1 MKINI
6 KNNLIIIETDKFITV
21 SDFVTILNNFKIIL
35 EDFKKENNIYE
46 LKINK
51 IINNNEF
58 IKILKL
64 ALNNKIPKFCK
75 LYYLVFENLTLRE
88 INLTRAFAKYI
99 KQLLLELSEEMVI
112 NTFIK
117 HSNITANFVN
127 FFLNKEDLKSF
138 EVKDEKENKIFT
150 LFNEIIKNIT
160 KTNYFLKKDTI
171 SFKIDTNKFKHLL
184 FGIQPNI
191 EMFVYHYDFNGIHL
205 RTTKISRGGIRYSN
219 RIYDFR
225 EEIKDLMIAQ
235 QAKNSII
242 IPSGAKGG
250 FVINKKNINKEEF
263 KSIYSKFIDALLDL
277 IDLDKKG
284 EDNYFV
290 VAADRGTANMSD
302 IANEIAIKR
311 GYFLKDAFASGGK
324 NGYSHKKL
332 GITAKG
338 ALTAANEHF
347 KKINKDIFKDEL
359 TVVGIGSMRGDVF
372 GNGMLLNKNFK
383 LIAAISHDE
392 IFIDPNP
399 NPKIAFEERKRLFE
413 NSLSWGFYDKSK
425 ISKGGGVFKKE
436 GKIKLSNEI
445 KSLINYDKD
454 YILATKLVKK
464 LLTLKVD
471 LLYFGGIGTYV
482 KSSDEFNLYI
492 SDKENENIRVDAKEL
507 NAFAV
512 CEGANLAFTMKARYE
527 YAKKGGNINLDS
539 IDNSAGVNISDYEVN
554 MKIILNKLVDEKKL
568 TENYKNNILK
578 ELTDEV
584 VKKVLT
590 NSSLQSKYLSIKNS
604 TKEEIINTL
613 NILDNN
619 DFFKREYFNLPNN
632 DSIDLIF
639 KNNKIIRPAHAIIM
653 LYNKIY
659 KKRYLLKN
667 NLATDEKYL
676 FEYFPKTFVKMF
688 KKEILNHPLK
698 KEIIATQMVK

>member
-1 MKINI
+1 MKIDI

-35 EDFKKENNIYE
+35 EDFKKENNTYE

-445 KSLINYDKD
+445 KSLINYDK
-454 YILATKLVKK
+454 V
-464 LLTLKVD
+464 
-471 LLYFGGIGTYV
+471 
-482 KSSDEFNLYI
+482 
-492 SDKENENIRVDAKEL
+492 
-507 NAFAV
+507 
-512 CEGANLAFTMKARYE
+512 
-527 YAKKGGNINLDS
+527 
-539 IDNSAGVNISDYEVN
+539 
-554 MKIILNKLVDEKKL
+554 
-568 TENYKNNILK
+568 
-578 ELTDEV
+578 
-584 VKKVLT
+584 
-590 NSSLQSKYLSIKNS
+590 
-604 TKEEIINTL
+604 
-613 NILDNN
+613 
-619 DFFKREYFNLPNN
+619 
-632 DSIDLIF
+632 
-639 KNNKIIRPAHAIIM
+639 
-653 LYNKIY
+653 
-659 KKRYLLKN
+659 
-667 NLATDEKYL
+667 
-676 FEYFPKTFVKMF
+676 TF
-688 KKEILNHPLK
+688 
-698 KEIIATQMVK
+698 